1 MAQCYRNSGS
11 LKNGMAAQA
20 HRTSGSF
27 APRLFIFDRL
37 FDVAE
42 YRTKF
47 HYVDEEYDEVI
58 RVNFRESNARQSDIR
73 IDPTTVSHFMR
84 GHRNNPTI
92 KTICEIADGANLSVS
107 DLLKTVQDKELDKR
121 IKENDK

>member
-1 MAQCYRNSGS
+1 
-11 LKNGMAAQA
+11 
-20 HRTSGSF
+20 
-27 APRLFIFDRL
+27 
-37 FDVAE
+37 
-42 YRTKF
+42 
-47 HYVDEEYDEVI
+47 
-58 RVNFRESNARQSDIR
+58 
-73 IDPTTVSHFMR
+73 MR

>member
-1 MAQCYRNSGS
+1 MAQSVWTGGS
-11 LKNGMAAQA
+11 HHTGLAALP
-20 HRTSGSF
+20 HEN
-27 APRLFIFDRL
+27 IHFDRL

>member
-1 MAQCYRNSGS
+1 MAQSVWTGGS
-11 LKNGMAAQA
+11 HHTGLAALP
-20 HRTSGSF
+20 HEN
-27 APRLFIFDRL
+27 IH
-37 FDVAE
+37 
-42 YRTKF
+42 RTKF